1 MKILTTIGPLSD
13 RNKLNFFVKNSDLL
27 RLNLSHNT
35 ISWHKKTSNKIK
47 EIDDSKMILLD
58 IPGIKPRTLNSENLK
73 IIKGERYSFSY
84 KNKLKIKNL
93 IEISNPI
100 PNIKR
105 KPKSFL
111 YQMVHMS
118 LKNQNLKK
126 I

>member
-35 ISWHKKTSNKIK
+35 ISWHKKTSNNIK

-73 IIKGERYSFSY
+73 IIKGERYSFHI
-84 KNKLKIKNL
+84 NKLKIKNL

-100 PNIKR
+100 PNIK
-105 KPKSFL
+105 KTKTSL

-118 LKNQNLKK
+118 LKN
-126 I
+126 